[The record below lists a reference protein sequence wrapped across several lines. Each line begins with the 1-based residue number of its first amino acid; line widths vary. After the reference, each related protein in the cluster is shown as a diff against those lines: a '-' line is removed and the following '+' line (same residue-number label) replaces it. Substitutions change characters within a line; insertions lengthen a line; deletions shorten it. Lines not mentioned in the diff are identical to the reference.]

1 MTQGDE
7 RMKAAK
13 ASIRQRLTHSKLPML
28 VLVGV
33 VLFALIFLGMRFF
46 TRYTREELYRESQN
60 QLTEITSQ
68 MYEKLSITLE
78 QQWDF
83 LTVMDRSVAFYAPTT
98 QEALVQLLQAT
109 QNQLMSQDSA
119 LRFLAI
125 DESGNLI
132 NAAGERMPCEFADTL
147 GMTGRQ
153 CFLIRGKGGDENQ
166 MVFSLPIMQSLTVAM
181 GEKSIRITHLVLL
194 KGMSSLTPFFRSS
207 AFHTQNSTY
216 VVISDGVK
224 MYSDAADENIN
235 FLGRNIYPALRTLRY
250 PHAGN
255 FDNCL
260 TELEASDNHFTCT
273 DVLVDKTQYFLCMKR
288 LTGCDWTMLFLVP
301 GVEVAAGARA
311 MVDSITL
318 IVNIAFFVLL
328 LLTVGAMYF
337 LLTAMQNR
345 ERYAVETENA
355 QALAQANAELDRA
368 RQAAVDALKLAES
381 ANVSKTAFLT
391 NMSHDIRTP
400 MNAII
405 GLTNLMQH
413 DLNNP
418 EKLQA
423 YIDKLHTSSEHLLGL
438 INDVLDMSKIES
450 GAVTLR
456 MDEVNL
462 AEQIE
467 QIEAI
472 IRPQTRQRG
481 QHFIVRASQI
491 HHENFIGDATRLRQV
506 LLNILSNA
514 IKFTPTGGMISI
526 RIAQKNGAPNV
537 FTRAEDSV
545 TNKVQGTGLGMA
557 ISKSIVDMMGGVINV
572 ESAPGEGSRFE
583 VLLEFKVDAQA
594 DDRAHTVKDCR
605 LLLVGYAPGR
615 VADVQDALEHTPV
628 TAEAV
633 EHPEDAVSIL
643 RQEDVDVVLL
653 SCQYRAPEMLRPLV
667 RQMREAAGKPI
678 FVFCMQAGQREEVL
692 DIISA
697 CGLDGFVPL
706 PFFLSNLE
714 NEMAKLR
721 TEFGNIGNVD
731 GTSVLNGMRLL
742 CAEDNPLNAEIL
754 EELLHMQGATCTIY
768 SDGKQLV
775 EAFDHVRPSD
785 YDVILMD
792 VQMPVMNGYEA
803 TRALRASDNP
813 VGRTIPIIAMT
824 ANAFADDIQQ
834 SLEAGMDM
842 HLSKPIDIAVLEKTL
857 SLFRTDKKNHG
868 RAVFKR
874 RVMEMEK

>member
-1 MTQGDE
+1 
-7 RMKAAK
+7 
-13 ASIRQRLTHSKLPML
+13 
-28 VLVGV
+28 
-33 VLFALIFLGMRFF
+33 
-46 TRYTREELYRESQN
+46 
-60 QLTEITSQ
+60 
-68 MYEKLSITLE
+68 
-78 QQWDF
+78 
-83 LTVMDRSVAFYAPTT
+83 
-98 QEALVQLLQAT
+98 
-109 QNQLMSQDSA
+109 
-119 LRFLAI
+119 
-125 DESGNLI
+125 
-132 NAAGERMPCEFADTL
+132 MPCEFADTL

-166 MVFSLPIMQSLTVAM
+166 MVFSLPIMQPLKVAT

-355 QALAQANAELDRA
+355 QALAQANAELDQA

-514 IKFTPTGGMISI
+514 VKYTQQGGEISLDVRELSRSGHSYVKYAFVVKDNGI
-526 RIAQKNGAPNV
+526 GMTEEFQKHLFDV

-633 EHPEDAVSIL
+633 ERPEDAVSIL

-653 SCQYRAPEMLRPLV
+653 SCQYRAGDAAPAGSPDARG
-667 RQMREAAGKPI
+667 RREADFRILYAGGAARGS
-678 FVFCMQAGQREEVL
+678 AGYHQR
-692 DIISA
+692 
-697 CGLDGFVPL
+697 
-706 PFFLSNLE
+706 
-714 NEMAKLR
+714 LR
-721 TEFGNIGNVD
+721 TG
-731 GTSVLNGMRLL
+731 RL
-742 CAEDNPLNAEIL
+742 CAAAVLPLQSGERDGETAYGIRQYRERGRHIGAERDAAAL
-754 EELLHMQGATCTIY
+754 RGGQSAECGNSGRAAAHAGRDLHDLQRRQAVG
-768 SDGKQLV
+768 GG
-775 EAFDHVRPSD
+775 VRPRPPQRLRRYPDGRADARDERLRSDARPPRQRQPRRQDDSD
-785 YDVILMD
+785 YRDDRERLC
-792 VQMPVMNGYEA
+792 
-803 TRALRASDNP
+803 
-813 VGRTIPIIAMT
+813 GRHPAKHGCGHGH
-824 ANAFADDIQQ
+824 APFQAD
-834 SLEAGMDM
+834 
-842 HLSKPIDIAVLEKTL
+842 
-857 SLFRTDKKNHG
+857 
-868 RAVFKR
+868 
-874 RVMEMEK
+874 